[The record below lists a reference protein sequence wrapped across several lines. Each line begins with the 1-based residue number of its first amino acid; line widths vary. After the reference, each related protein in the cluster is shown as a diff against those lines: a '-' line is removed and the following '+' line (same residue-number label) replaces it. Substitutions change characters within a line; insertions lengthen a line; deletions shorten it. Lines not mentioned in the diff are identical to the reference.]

1 MSKKG
6 KFARGGASGKPN
18 SKLIIALSCIAA
30 VLVILVIVLILLIPR
45 EQPPAETTA
54 PTEITTAPTSEPT
67 EEPTTVPPTTIP
79 DDRVMLEW
87 MVKNYEKNPDLAG
100 WIKIEGTKLDNPVMY
115 VKDNNNKYL
124 YKNFQGTFSA
134 AGLPYIKGACR
145 LDPESDNL
153 IIYGHNMN
161 DGSMFGD
168 LELYADEEYWKEHPI
183 IQFSTLYEERQYE
196 IVAAFFDRLYDDSE
210 DCFKFYEFIH
220 ALNED
225 DFNEAYTYYKE
236 HAEYETG
243 VEAKYGDN
251 LITLVTCC
259 YHTED
264 GRFVV
269 VARQIVDEPE
279 TESEADE

>member
-6 KFARGGASGKPN
+6 KFARGGSSGKSN

-30 VLVILVIVLILLIPR
+30 LLAILVIVLILLIPR

-54 PTEITTAPTSEPT
+54 PPESTPPT
-67 EEPTTVPPTTIP
+67 ESSAPTTVPPTTIP
-79 DDRVMLEW
+79 EETDAQMLAW
-87 MVKNYEKNPDLAG
+87 IVQNYEKNPDLAG

-115 VKDNNNKYL
+115 VKDDNNKYL
-124 YKNFQGTFSA
+124 YKNFEGSFSA

-153 IIYGHNMN
+153 IIYGHNML

-183 IQFSTLYEERQYE
+183 ILFSTLYEEREYE
-196 IVAAFFDRLYDDSE
+196 IVAAFFDRIYDDSE

-220 ALNED
+220 ALDEE
-225 DFNEAYTYYKE
+225 DFNEAYAYFKE
-236 HAEYETG
+236 HAEYDTG
-243 VEAKYGDN
+243 VEAEYGDN
-251 LITLVTCC
+251 LITLVTCS

-269 VARQIVDEPE
+269 VARQIVEDDIEE
-279 TESEADE
+279 

>member
-6 KFARGGASGKPN
+6 KFARGGSSGKSN

-30 VLVILVIVLILLIPR
+30 LLAILVIVLILLIPR

-54 PTEITTAPTSEPT
+54 PTESSAPTETSA
-67 EEPTTVPPTTIP
+67 PTTVPPTTIP
-79 DDRVMLEW
+79 EETDTQMLAW
-87 MVKNYEKNPDLAG
+87 IVQNYEKNPDIAG

-115 VKDNNNKYL
+115 VKDDNNKYL
-124 YKNFQGTFSA
+124 YKNFEGSFSA

-153 IIYGHNMN
+153 IIYGHNML

-183 IQFSTLYEERQYE
+183 ILFSTLYEEREYE
-196 IVAAFFDRLYDDSE
+196 IVAAFFDRIYDDSE

-220 ALNED
+220 ALDEE

-236 HAEYETG
+236 HAEYDTG

-251 LITLVTCC
+251 LITLVTCS

-269 VARQIVDEPE
+269 VARQIV
-279 TESEADE
+279 EADIEE

>member
-6 KFARGGASGKPN
+6 KFARGGSSGKSN

-30 VLVILVIVLILLIPR
+30 LLVILVIVLILLIPR

-54 PTEITTAPTSEPT
+54 PTESSAPTETSA
-67 EEPTTVPPTTIP
+67 PTTVPPTTIP
-79 DDRVMLEW
+79 EETDTQMLAW
-87 MVKNYEKNPDLAG
+87 IVQNYEKNPDIAG

-115 VKDNNNKYL
+115 VKDDNNKYL
-124 YKNFQGTFSA
+124 YKNFEGSFSA

-153 IIYGHNMN
+153 IIYGHNML

-183 IQFSTLYEERQYE
+183 ILFSTLYEEREYE
-196 IVAAFFDRLYDDSE
+196 IVAAFFDRIYDDSE

-220 ALNED
+220 ALDEE

-236 HAEYETG
+236 HAEYDTG

-251 LITLVTCC
+251 LITLVTCS

-269 VARQIVDEPE
+269 VARQIV
-279 TESEADE
+279 EADIEE